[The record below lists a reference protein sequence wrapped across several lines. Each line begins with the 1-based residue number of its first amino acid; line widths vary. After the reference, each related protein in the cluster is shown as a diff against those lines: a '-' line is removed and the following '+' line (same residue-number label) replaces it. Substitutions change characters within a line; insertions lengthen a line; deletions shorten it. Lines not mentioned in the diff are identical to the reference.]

1 MKRNLGFVTRHSATP
16 ERRPA
21 ISIYRSG
28 RSLRGALGGTIR
40 FTARHDSCGC
50 HAHASASQA
59 AELPECR
66 CFARKTRGERSRN
79 GIRARSARLRGGT
92 MSMSSISARNS
103 RICLRSRCL
112 RALRASRDN
121 GTRILRARILPRP
134 KRSRW
139 KFRSAD
145 LILDQWKQT
154 VQTRPAPK

>member
-1 MKRNLGFVTRHSATP
+1 MGRNLRFVTRDSATP

-28 RSLRGALGGTIR
+28 RGLRGALRGTIR

-66 CFARKTRGERSRN
+66 CFAPKTRGERSRN
-79 GIRARSARLRGGT
+79 GIRARSARPYGGT

-103 RICLRSRCL
+103 RIRLRSRCL

-121 GTRILRARILPRP
+121 GTRILRARILP

-145 LILDQWKQT
+145 LILDQ
-154 VQTRPAPK
+154 